1 MNRFSLR
8 QARPED
14 LADIARLF
22 RDTVRTVNCRDYSPP
37 QIEAWS
43 GRWRSLTQRQ
53 DFLRELY
60 TLVAVQDG
68 VLMGYGNITAGGYLD
83 HLYVRRDAQG
93 QGCATALCDALEAF
107 ALAQGAK
114 AITVHASITA
124 RPFFEHRGYRVL
136 ARQTVQLDGVEL
148 CNFRMQKDI
157 C

>member
-53 DFLRELY
+53 AFC
-60 TLVAVQDG
+60 
-68 VLMGYGNITAGGYLD
+68 GNCTRWWPCRTA
-83 HLYVRRDAQG
+83 
-93 QGCATALCDALEAF
+93 F
-107 ALAQGAK
+107 
-114 AITVHASITA
+114 
-124 RPFFEHRGYRVL
+124 
-136 ARQTVQLDGVEL
+136 
-148 CNFRMQKDI
+148 
-157 C
+157 

>member
-53 DFLRELY
+53 DFLRELH

-93 QGCATALCDALEAF
+93 QGLSL
-107 ALAQGAK
+107 
-114 AITVHASITA
+114 IHI
-124 RPFFEHRGYRVL
+124 
-136 ARQTVQLDGVEL
+136 
-148 CNFRMQKDI
+148 
-157 C
+157 